1 MLFKTFTDLANSP
14 LGEENEELE
23 KILLELA
30 VRFGTT
36 KIGIRDIKKILSVV
50 HEVHHTMKDSRKE
63 SLETLMTY
71 PSRQVGKSWTNQIM
85 SIWRLQAPNLIPI
98 SAVSTPSL
106 QKPQSF
112 SLPTISD
119 LPNLT
124 YPSDVVIRNVFRI
137 MFETDAWDY
146 LVLDD
151 RLEKHIFILKSNASS
166 HTMKVSDDPAERWR
180 KHYDHRMGELLEIWS
195 EMLDKIA
202 EKKMKLLKNMK
213 KEKS

>member
-1 MLFKTFTDLANSP
+1 MMFKTFIDLANSP

-36 KIGIRDIKKILSVV
+36 KIGIRDIKKILSLV
-50 HEVHHTMKDSRKE
+50 HEVHHTMEDSRE
-63 SLETLMTY
+63 VPIEISMSY
-71 PSRQVGKSWTNQIM
+71 PSRQVGKTWINHIM
-85 SIWRLQAPNLIPI
+85 SIWRLQSPSLIST

-112 SLPTISD
+112 SLPTIND
-119 LPNLT
+119 LPNLS

-137 MFETDAWDY
+137 MFETDAWNH

-151 RLEKHIFILKSNASS
+151 RLEKHVFILKSNASL
-166 HTMKVSDDPAERWR
+166 HTMKISDDPAERWR
-180 KHYDHRMGELLEIWS
+180 KHYDRRMGDLLEIWS

-213 KEKS
+213 EKS

>member
-36 KIGIRDIKKILSVV
+36 KIGIRDIKKILSLM
-50 HEVHHTMKDSRKE
+50 HEVHHTMKDSRDGPVE
-63 SLETLMTY
+63 ISMIY
-71 PSRQVGKSWTNQIM
+71 PSRQVGKSWTNQLM
-85 SIWRLQAPNLIPI
+85 SIWRLQAPSLIPI

-112 SLPTISD
+112 SLPTIND
-119 LPNLT
+119 LPNLS
-124 YPSDVVIRNVFRI
+124 YPSDVVIKNVFRI
-137 MFETDAWDY
+137 MFETDAWDH

-151 RLEKHIFILKSNASS
+151 RLEKHIFILKSNAGS

-180 KHYDHRMGELLEIWS
+180 KHYDNRMGELLEIWS

-202 EKKMKLLKNMK
+202 EKKMKLLKSMK